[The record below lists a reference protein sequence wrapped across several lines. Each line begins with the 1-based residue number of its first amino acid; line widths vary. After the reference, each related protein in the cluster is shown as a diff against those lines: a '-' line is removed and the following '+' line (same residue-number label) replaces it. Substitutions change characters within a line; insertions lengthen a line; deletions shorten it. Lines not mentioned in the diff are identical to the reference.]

1 MLSISPGSAQ
11 DQRKRANGSGHYLQ
25 EPDFA
30 KLWAMGNDFSSIRAV
45 FFDTSDTL
53 YTNAE
58 LEAAYPQKLVEL
70 IAETHN
76 VSIDEAKRLLRDATE
91 KLKATEKHVTKVR
104 AAAELG
110 LSREEVHERAFC
122 LVRPKD
128 YLVEDPQ
135 LKATMSKL
143 AARYKLGI
151 ISNLKQSHMI
161 EVLSALG
168 LPEEWFPLMVT
179 EDVVTDIKPAPEPFL
194 KAIALAECSPD
205 ECLYVGDSPTKDMQP
220 AKEVGMKTVLVAE
233 DPSGEGM
240 KYADASV
247 SNVKEVVNLLI

>member
-1 MLSISPGSAQ
+1 MS
-11 DQRKRANGSGHYLQ
+11 Y
-25 EPDFA
+25 
-30 KLWAMGNDFSSIRAV
+30 DFSGIRAI

-53 YTNAE
+53 YKNAE
-58 LEAAYPQKLVEL
+58 LEDAYPRKLTEL
-70 IAETHN
+70 IAKTHN
-76 VSIDEAKRLLRDATE
+76 VSIDDAKRLLRESTE
-91 KLKATEKHVTKVR
+91 RLKATERHVTKVR

-128 YLVEDPQ
+128 YLVEDAQ
-135 LKATMSKL
+135 LIGTMSKL
-143 AARYKLGI
+143 VAHYKLGI

-161 EVLSALG
+161 EVLNALG

-179 EDVVTDIKPAPEPFL
+179 EDVVTNIKPAPEPFL
-194 KAIALAECSPD
+194 KAIELAECSPH

-220 AKEVGMKTVLVAE
+220 AKGVGMKTLLVSE
-233 DPSGEGM
+233 GPSGEDM

-247 SNVKEVVNLLI
+247 SNVKEIVDLLI

>member
-1 MLSISPGSAQ
+1 MS
-11 DQRKRANGSGHYLQ
+11 NY
-25 EPDFA
+25 
-30 KLWAMGNDFSSIRAV
+30 FSDIIAI

-58 LEAAYPQKLVEL
+58 LEDAYPEKLADL
-70 IAETHN
+70 IAETHDI
-76 VSIDEAKRLLRDATE
+76 SIRDARRLLRESTE

-128 YLVEDPQ
+128 YLVEDAQ
-135 LKATMSKL
+135 LVHAMSKL
-143 AARYKLGI
+143 AAHYRLGI

-161 EVLSALG
+161 EVLGALG

-194 KAIALAECSPD
+194 KAIALAGCLPG
-205 ECLYVGDSPTKDMQP
+205 ECLYVGDSPTKDMRP
-220 AKEVGMKTVLVAE
+220 AKGVGMKTVLVSKGPSSE
-233 DPSGEGM
+233 DVR
-240 KYADASV
+240 YADASV
-247 SNVKEVVNLLI
+247 SNVKEVVDLLMLS